1 MMPKTL
7 EDLCSERE
15 ERRGQLEEL
24 QIDRDE
30 AEELVVD
37 LDRQIERVEERLRE
51 LGVSITE
58 APGRIRD
65 NVRAAI
71 ASLRLTA
78 HSTFDGIPGP
88 EAVEGLCDV
97 LLKAT
102 WRE

>member
-1 MMPKTL
+1 M
-7 EDLCSERE
+7 
-15 ERRGQLEEL
+15 
-24 QIDRDE
+24 
-30 AEELVVD
+30 
-37 LDRQIERVEERLRE
+37 
-51 LGVSITE
+51 SIAE
-58 APGRIRD
+58 APGPIED

-102 WRE
+102 LRE